1 MKATLTPGE
10 QLFTATNSLDFWMW
24 LVEKKESEK
33 KEKAAKKAYWDAKY
47 IESAAKNPQPIEQ
60 PIIIAADA
68 PKYSHNRFGIGTLVC
83 EDEQTITLSFDGKI
97 KKMVKKF
104 TILTL
109 I

>member
-47 IESAAKNPQPIEQ
+47 I
-60 PIIIAADA
+60 
-68 PKYSHNRFGIGTLVC
+68 
-83 EDEQTITLSFDGKI
+83 
-97 KKMVKKF
+97 
-104 TILTL
+104 
-109 I
+109 